1 MHKNDSQKWVAKMRL
16 ENMRSTKMI
25 HKIETFT
32 KIDYKNDSQ
41 NETHN
46 NDPQQWFTKLTHIM
60 ILKKWDLQKSFTKIM
75 HKNETQKNDR
85 GKMR

>member
-1 MHKNDSQKWVAKMRL
+1 
-16 ENMRSTKMI
+16 MRSTKMI

-46 NDPQQWFTKLTHIM
+46 NDPQQ
-60 ILKKWDLQKSFTKIM
+60 
-75 HKNETQKNDR
+75 
-85 GKMR
+85 